1 MTESQP
7 SQFRLRTLFLVTAA
21 VAVTLALG
29 QAFGWRHSLWGLTL
43 FLNPYTLGIL
53 LGNWAERTN
62 RRGREA
68 AQKLVDDLRN
78 A

>member
-1 MTESQP
+1 MPESSP
-7 SQFRLRTLFLVTAA
+7 FRFHLRSLFLVITI
-21 VAVTLALG
+21 VALTLALG
-29 QAFGWRHSLWGLTL
+29 QAFGWRHTLWVLPVV
-43 FLNPYTLGIL
+43 LNPYTIGIF

-68 AQKLVDDLRN
+68 ARKLVEDLRN